1 MFTLNGKPVV
11 FGKFPNGE
19 MNLDIQLMDKQHH
32 NGISWHYEGDHE
44 IFQLQVLKSYLDSQD
59 TVSRLY
65 IGYLPFSRMDR
76 NNGVYAVTLKSIT
89 KIINDLNFYKVVVRE
104 PHSDVSMILLERAFQ
119 HDWVKEQLAD
129 AMSLDKFDSVC
140 YPDAGAMR
148 RYDSYDGNYSYSVGE
163 KVRNF
168 QNGDIESL
176 VINGNVGENV
186 LIVDDLCSR
195 GGTFIKTAIELKK
208 RGATS
213 VSLLVAHCEP
223 NVFTGDMFDHINML
237 YTSPEMLK
245 GDTGDIYEHTKQI
258 TFLENN

>member
-76 NNGVYAVTLKSIT
+76 NNGFYAVTLKSIT
-89 KIINDLNFYKVVVRE
+89 KIINDLNFYKVTVRE

-119 HDWVKEQLAD
+119 HDWVIEQLCRFNV
-129 AMSLDKFDSVC
+129 DKFDSVC
-140 YPDAGAMR
+140 FPDAGAMK
-148 RYDSYDGNYSYSVGE
+148 RYNAEELSKPYSCGE
-163 KVRNF
+163 KVRDF
-168 QNGDIESL
+168 ESGGIKSLQIVGDVRSK
-176 VINGNVGENV
+176 V

>member
-1 MFTLNGKPVV
+1 MFTLSGKPVV

-19 MNLDIQLMDKQHH
+19 MNLDIQLMDIQYH

-44 IFQLQVLKSYLDSQD
+44 IFQLQVLKSYLDSQN

-76 NNGVYAVTLKSIT
+76 NNGLYAVTLKSIT
-89 KIINDLNFYKVVVRE
+89 KIINDLDFYKVTVRE

-119 HDWVKEQLAD
+119 HDWVKEQLKKYPFWKQD
-129 AMSLDKFDSVC
+129 FDSLC

-148 RYDSYDGNYSYSVGE
+148 RYDSYDDDWSYSVGE

-176 VINGNVGENV
+176 KINGNVGESV

-195 GGTFIKTAIELKK
+195 GGTFIKTAVELKK
-208 RGATS
+208 LGAKS

-223 NVFTGDMFDHINML
+223 NVFTGEMFDFIDML
-237 YTSPEMLK
+237 YTSPEMLSNNILS
-245 GDTGDIYEHTKQI
+245 DHKQI